1 MRWTVFA
8 GILVASALL
17 AGIGALRYPLP
28 DDDAVVITMAQAQR
42 LAPVLWVDARAKA
55 KDSPPG
61 FVRMTLD
68 DWEGSF
74 DALFA
79 AWDPDGHV
87 VVVCESSGCTLS
99 TQIARRLRDEL
110 GTEKVHALREGW
122 EALRLPQKEP

>member
-1 MRWTVFA
+1 MRWTVIT
-8 GILVASALL
+8 GILVASAVL
-17 AGIGALRYPLP
+17 AAVGALRYPLS
-28 DDDAVVITMAQAQR
+28 DDDAVMITLAEAER
-42 LAPVLWVDARAKA
+42 LDPVLWVDARAQA
-55 KDSPPG
+55 KSSPPG

-79 AWDPDGHV
+79 VWDPDGHV

-110 GTEKVHALREGW
+110 GVDSVHALREGW
-122 EALRLPQKEP
+122 DAVKHQPTP